1 LVVRQ
6 LTNSC
11 HSLLGRRRPAL
22 QPLQVAGESC
32 GARLA
37 QPARQAA
44 VDHGLLA
51 GVQADAGAL
60 VDQLPD
66 PLEVGAVRS

>member
-1 LVVRQ
+1 MQVV
-6 LTNSC
+6 
-11 HSLLGRRRPAL
+11 GKAA
-22 QPLQVAGESC
+22 VAG
-32 GARLA
+32 LA

-60 VDQLPD
+60 VDQLAD
-66 PLEVGAVRS
+66 ALEVGPRA